1 MEFAVSA
8 EYLEQQADCSS
19 YKRIEKRSFVE
30 DSVVFT
36 FPYQTNGNHVTELST
51 VDHVISRCHWK

>member
-51 VDHVISRCHWK
+51 VD